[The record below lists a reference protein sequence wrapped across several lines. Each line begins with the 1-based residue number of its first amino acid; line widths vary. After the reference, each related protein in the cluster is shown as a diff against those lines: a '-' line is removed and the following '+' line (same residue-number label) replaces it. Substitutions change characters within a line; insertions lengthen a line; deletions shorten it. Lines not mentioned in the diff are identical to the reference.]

1 MVENRRNI
9 LDTTLYFRRCFE
21 RLDLNKWNKYAFLQ
35 ATTNVSSVTNC
46 QYFPRFAADKETD
59 SELDRDMISIR
70 WDRLTQAI
78 LFLTWLHDPPPRTT
92 LGDFFFPPHCVAWL
106 RGDPSA
112 GVFLVYRVLSRVDI
126 VSVHLTFGASNWTS
140 LTGFIGKLLLIPWM
154 ISITYHII
162 TYGDSCMVS
171 SENIFR
177 CIVLLKGS
185 VGEFLVYRRVGST
198 EWDSPHICCMG
209 RCYKKPKSV
218 FQFFTWPPK
227 VLSRRKC
234 VVHILRV
241 SASLHVV
248 TVKVKSSKTHQVQVC
263 QCLLIA
269 AR

>member
-1 MVENRRNI
+1 MHFYKLLLTFHQSQTVNIFHDLLLIRRLTRNLI
-9 LDTTLYFRRCFE
+9 VIWYQLDETGLHR
-21 RLDLNKWNKYAFLQ
+21 
-35 ATTNVSSVTNC
+35 
-46 QYFPRFAADKETD
+46 QYFFWHGYMTLHPGPP
-59 SELDRDMISIR
+59 SEI
-70 WDRLTQAI
+70 
-78 LFLTWLHDPPPRTT
+78 
-92 LGDFFFPPHCVAWL
+92 FFFPPHCVAWL
-106 RGDPSA
+106 GGDPSA

-126 VSVHLTFGASNWTS
+126 VSVHLTFGTSNWTS

-269 AR
+269 AQ